1 MTLGNPGDKQAMQ
14 HIHRLIRITL
24 GLTLA
29 SASRLG
35 AQQPARLDSQP
46 AAARTITF
54 DEAVRIA
61 LDRNTTLRQARNTA
75 AIDAVAVTQA
85 RMQFLPNLTASTNTS
100 QQFGRNF
107 NQNEGQITN
116 STTNSV
122 SAGLQSGLTLFNGL
136 ANVANL
142 RSAKLTE
149 EASTQDYRRARQTVV
164 FTVVSN
170 FLTLVQAR
178 EQLRVQ
184 QENLAAAEALER
196 QIQEYVNA
204 GSKTIADLYQQQ
216 AVVASGRFAVSDAQ
230 RTAELAKVDL
240 MQTLQLDPRGTFDF
254 AVPPINTDSIPA
266 ESYQLDQLLSRA
278 LAHRPDVGA
287 SATRTGAA
295 AQDVRSAKAARWPTL
310 QLTAGY
316 NTTYS
321 SASGV
326 DLLDQFDQRRG
337 GSIALGFSIPL
348 FDRGAAQTAAQ
359 QAQIRAENAQL
370 ALENT
375 RQDVG
380 LQVRRAFLDYDTGRE
395 QLRTAQ
401 AQQQAAQL
409 AMDASRERYEAG
421 AGTLIEL
428 AQARAALVQS
438 QSQLVSARYNLVFQ
452 RTLVDYYVGDLN
464 PENVTLQ

>member
-1 MTLGNPGDKQAMQ
+1 MVLG
-14 HIHRLIRITL
+14 ITV
-24 GLTLA
+24 GALTFI
-29 SASRLG
+29 SAAG
-35 AQQPARLDSQP
+35 AQQPARAASDSQP
-46 AAARTITF
+46 AAVRTISF

-61 LDRNTTLRQARNTA
+61 LERNTALRQARNA
-75 AIDAVAVTQA
+75 ASLDAVNVQQA
-85 RMQFLPNLTASTNTS
+85 RMQFLPNLTASTSTS

-107 NQNEGQITN
+107 NQNEGQIVN
-116 STTNSV
+116 STTSSV
-122 SAGLQSGLTLFNGL
+122 SAGLQSGVTLFNGL
-136 ANVANL
+136 ANFANL
-142 RSAKLTE
+142 RAAKLTE

-170 FLTLVQAR
+170 FLALVQAR

-184 QENLAAAEALER
+184 QENLAAEEALER
-196 QIQEYVNA
+196 QIQEFVNA
-204 GSKTIADLYQQQ
+204 GSRTIADLYQQQ
-216 AVVASGRFAVSDAQ
+216 AAVASARFSVVEAQ

-254 AVPPINTDSIPA
+254 AIPPINTDSVRG
-266 ESYQLDQLLSRA
+266 EDYELDRLLSRA
-278 LAHRPDVGA
+278 FSQRPDVGA
-287 SATRTGAA
+287 SETRTGAA
-295 AQDVRSAKAARWPTL
+295 AQDVRAAKAARWPTL

-316 NTTYS
+316 NTAYS
-321 SASGV
+321 SASEIN
-326 DLLDQFDQRRG
+326 LLDQFNQRRG

-348 FDRGAAQTAAQ
+348 FDRGSAQTAAQ

-370 ALENT
+370 DLENT

-380 LQVRRAFLDYDTGRE
+380 LQVRRAYLDYE
-395 QLRTAQ
+395 AAQQQLATAR

-409 AMDASRERYEAG
+409 AMETTRERYEVG

-428 AQARAALVQS
+428 AQSRAALVQA

-452 RTLVDYYVGDLN
+452 RTLVDYYVGDLD